1 MRKLAAVMAAL
12 IFLILPAAGC
22 CETVSGISDWFST
35 PTATPSPDAFRF
47 RDGIRWGMNKQQVQA
62 LEPTPM
68 TERNSDDNNT
78 LSIMKT
84 NGKVTVSRFTA
95 DLVFMFREDSLLM
108 ITYEFKSQTLANDYA
123 YLSAA
128 LSSLYG
134 EKAPAE
140 PMKIKALMDGINPNL
155 YKTEMIREP
164 GVWTTSDGT
173 TVYLYYYSSDAF
185 AIMYVSPGLG
195 SRVYQ
200 TNGL

>member
-12 IFLILPAAGC
+12 IFLILPAACC
-22 CETVSGISDWFST
+22 CETVSGISDWFSM

-68 TERNSDDNNT
+68 TERNSDDNT

-95 DLVFMFREDSLLM
+95 DLVFMFREDRLLM